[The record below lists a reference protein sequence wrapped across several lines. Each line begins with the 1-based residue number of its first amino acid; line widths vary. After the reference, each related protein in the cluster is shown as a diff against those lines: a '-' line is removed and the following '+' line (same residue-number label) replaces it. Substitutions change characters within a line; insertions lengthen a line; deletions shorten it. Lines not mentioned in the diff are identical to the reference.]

1 MENYFVDQLMVT
13 CMKFKFNHNPETKS
27 LLATP
32 INCESTI
39 NEQVIWFEGLLW
51 FFVNRSLV
59 EEASNDP

>member
-1 MENYFVDQLMVT
+1 MTFI
-13 CMKFKFNHNPETKS
+13 FNHNPETKS